1 MDKTQ
6 LTLKQ
11 FEDLVS
17 QGYQTIPVYKRILEA
32 AIINKINKSRDPVKI
47 IKNLIKELKGIK

>member
-17 QGYQTIPVYKRILEA
+17 QGYQTIFAYKRILEA
-32 AIINKINKSRDPVKI
+32 AIINKINESTDPVKI

>member
-17 QGYQTIPVYKRILEA
+17 QGYQTISVYKRILEA
-32 AIINKINKSRDPVKI
+32 AIINKSTDPVKI
-47 IKNLIKELKGIK
+47 IKNLTKELKGIK

>member
-32 AIINKINKSRDPVKI
+32 TIINKINKSTDPVKK

>member
-32 AIINKINKSRDPVKI
+32 VVINKINKSTDPVKN
-47 IKNLIKELKGIK
+47 KKFN